1 MYITIILNAL
11 KMPPYRLSDTVYLHN
26 LIKIMEHHMYK
37 QLFLHQCEMYI
48 VVSHSKHVA
57 ELQMH
62 WKDYLTDTWCYTRF
76 PFEFNGTNALTIYI
90 NKIVKF
96 FNTVLFYAT
105 PFGDSPFAEALL

>member
-1 MYITIILNAL
+1 
-11 KMPPYRLSDTVYLHN
+11 
-26 LIKIMEHHMYK
+26 
-37 QLFLHQCEMYI
+37 MYI

-62 WKDYLTDTWCYTRF
+62 WKDYLPDTWCYARF
-76 PFEFNGTNALTIYI
+76 PFELNGTTALTIYI
-90 NKIVKF
+90 NKVIKF

>member
-1 MYITIILNAL
+1 MQ
-11 KMPPYRLSDTVYLHN
+11 
-26 LIKIMEHHMYK
+26 K
-37 QLFLHQCEMYI
+37 QLFLHQCKMYI
-48 VVSHSKHVA
+48 VVSHGKHVA

-62 WKDYLTDTWCYTRF
+62 RKDYLTDTWCYTRF
-76 PFEFNGTNALTIYI
+76 PFEFNGTAALAIYI